1 MNRKRSVYALQ
12 CTLYSVQAV
21 ESLYQMNRKRSM
33 YTVQYTLYSVQAME
47 SLYQMNRKRSVYTV
61 QCTGRG
67 IAISDEQKEECVHCT
82 VYRPWNG
89 YIR

>member
-1 MNRKRSVYALQ
+1 
-12 CTLYSVQAV
+12 
-21 ESLYQMNRKRSM
+21 MNRKRSM
-33 YTVQYTLYSVQAME
+33 YTVQCTGRGIAISDEQKEECV
-47 SLYQMNRKRSVYTV
+47 RCTVYTV

-82 VYRPWNG
+82 VYTVQCTVYRPWNR